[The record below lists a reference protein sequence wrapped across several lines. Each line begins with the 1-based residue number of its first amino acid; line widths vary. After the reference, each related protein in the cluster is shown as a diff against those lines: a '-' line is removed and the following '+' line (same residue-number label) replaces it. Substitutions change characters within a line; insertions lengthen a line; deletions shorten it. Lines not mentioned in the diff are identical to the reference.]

1 MSKKVNKTPA
11 KKRSTR
17 TRTRVGAGAANA
29 RDYRHADREALLRP
43 ESGAQGMFPSG
54 KIKSEKTYRY
64 DSSLAPELAYDED
77 ITRGK
82 AERALA
88 EILDADS
95 LEQAKSAATTL
106 KKLSRASL
114 NWAGKAERESFDVP
128 TLPLFIHERLSTDA
142 VLKTLKRNF
151 RTRGETL
158 DLFGES
164 DKTVGEKIRGAY
176 EHKNGWQNRLILG
189 DSLQVMNSLLEYES
203 LGRQVQMVYMDP
215 PYGIKFGGNFQPF
228 VRKRDVKDGSDEH
241 MMREPETV
249 KAYRDTWEYGV
260 HSWLTYMRD
269 RLLLARKLLTDSGS
283 CFVQISDENVHLVRN
298 VMDEVFGR
306 ENFVSLIWFAKTTG
320 QTTNLLTTSGD
331 YLVWYAKDRA
341 QAKYRQLFYVRPPD
355 VAHFNNV
362 ELTDG
367 SRRKM
372 TAEEKENSDLLP
384 NDARIFR
391 LSAMTSASGGASTQF
406 PFEFDGRSFDPKLPR
421 GWSTNREGMERLAK
435 AQRIIATRTALNFV
449 RYQSDFPYIP
459 FAHNW
464 EDTSSGDIQGKLYV
478 VETSAKVIQRCMLM
492 TTDAGDLV
500 LDPTCGS
507 GTTAVVAEQWGRRW
521 ITTDVSRV
529 PLSLARQR
537 LLTASYPY
545 YKLKGE
551 SPSAGFVYERKQN
564 KKGEEVGGIVPHITL
579 KSIANNEPP
588 AEEVLVDKPQE
599 ESGTMRITGPFCVE
613 AVMPTPLSPGG
624 EGDAQDKAQDNLQG
638 KADDVEYIA
647 RMVKILQQSPV
658 LRWPGNKQV
667 RLKNTRRTAT
677 SLGVH
682 AEATLIEDGAQEEK
696 LIGIAFGPQY
706 GAISEHAVI
715 EAVKVAKARN
725 HSLLLFI
732 GFAIEPDARD
742 TIKQSQQD
750 FELPA
755 IALHATP
762 DLFMGDLLKNSRDS
776 QLFAAVGDPDIDLTK
791 TDKKSDGHDLWQVKL
806 NGLDSFDPVTM
817 EPLSLKGD
825 DVPCWM
831 LDTDYDDQC
840 FRAGQVFFPRTH
852 EWDKIRNALRGE
864 YDDAVWERLSSDTS
878 EPFIAGKKIAVKVID
893 DRGNELMAIMRVE
906 G

>member
-17 TRTRVGAGAANA
+17 TRAGTANA

-77 ITRGK
+77 ITRGE

-228 VRKRDVKDGSDEH
+228 VRKRDVKDGDDSSLV
-241 MMREPETV
+241 REPEMV
-249 KAYRDTWEYGV
+249 KAYRDTWTLGI

-269 RLLLARKLLTDSGS
+269 RLLVARKLLTDSGS
-283 CFVQISDENVHLVRN
+283 CFVQISDENVHLVRS

-306 ENFVSLIWFAKTTG
+306 ENYYAQIAFQKAGKGGKTSIPSTF
-320 QTTNLLTTSGD
+320 D
-331 YLVWYAKDRA
+331 YLIWYAKDKSHIKFNPLYLEKKSVAKLIEDYNLDDGDGR
-341 QAKYRQLFYVRPPD
+341 KYRLSPINSQ
-355 VAHFNNV
+355 HFSKTRTTSI
-362 ELTDG
+362 EYEGREFHPG
-367 SRRKM
+367 SDRQW
-372 TAEEKENSDLLP
+372 S
-384 NDARIFR
+384 I
-391 LSAMTSASGGASTQF
+391 
-406 PFEFDGRSFDPKLPR
+406 DPKHIIPLLNQGVLTTR
-421 GWSTNREGMERLAK
+421 GNS
-435 AQRIIATRTALNFV
+435 IF
-449 RYQSDFPYIP
+449 Y
-459 FAHNW
+459 
-464 EDTSSGDIQGKLYV
+464 KLYLDYQPGV
-478 VETSAKVIQRCMLM
+478 VLSNLWGDTARGGFGETNVYVVQTKIKPVQRCILM
-492 TTDAGDLV
+492 TTNPGDLV
-500 LDPTCGS
+500 FDPTCGS

>member
-11 KKRSTR
+11 KKRSIR
-17 TRTRVGAGAANA
+17 TRTRVGTANA

-95 LEQAKSAATTL
+95 LEQAKSAATAL

-249 KAYRDTWEYGV
+249 KAYRDTWTLGI

-269 RLLLARKLLTDSGS
+269 RLLLSRKLLTDSGS
-283 CFVQISDENVHLVRN
+283 CFVQISDANVHLLRC

-306 ENFVSLIWFAKTTG
+306 ENFVSLITFRKTSA
-320 QTTNLLTTSGD
+320 QTASLLPSVAD
-331 YLVWYAKDRA
+331 YIVWYAKDISRVKFHQLYEIRDFDA
-341 QAKYRQLFYVRPPD
+341 DEHYSRVQMPDGKIIPLAKDKDRVGKLMRMDQLASQTGTESSRQ
-355 VAHFNNV
+355 
-362 ELTDG
+362 
-367 SRRKM
+367 
-372 TAEEKENSDLLP
+372 
-384 NDARIFR
+384 
-391 LSAMTSASGGASTQF
+391 
-406 PFEFDGRSFDPKLPR
+406 PFEFEGKKYTPPGSRGWTTSEKGLHRLVDAGRVIATGENISYIRYASDLPVRPIDSVWSEIFGVQSRADPK
-421 GWSTNREGMERLAK
+421 
-435 AQRIIATRTALNFV
+435 V
-449 RYQSDFPYIP
+449 
-459 FAHNW
+459 
-464 EDTSSGDIQGKLYV
+464 YV
-478 VETSAKVIQRCMLM
+478 VQTATSVVQRCMLM
-492 TTDAGDLV
+492 TTNAGDLV

-507 GTTAVVAEQWGRRW
+507 GTTAVTAEQWGRRW

-537 LLTASYPY
+537 LLTATYAY

-564 KKGEEVGGIVPHITL
+564 RKGEEVGGIVPHVTL
-579 KSIANNEPP
+579 KSIANNEPS
-588 AEEVLVDKPQE
+588 AEEVLVDKPE
-599 ESGTMRITGPFCVE
+599 KESGTMRITGPFCVE
-613 AVMPTPLSPGG
+613 AVMPTPLSPGC

>member
-1 MSKKVNKTPA
+1 
-11 KKRSTR
+11 
-17 TRTRVGAGAANA
+17 
-29 RDYRHADREALLRP
+29 
-43 ESGAQGMFPSG
+43 
-54 KIKSEKTYRY
+54 
-64 DSSLAPELAYDED
+64 
-77 ITRGK
+77 
-82 AERALA
+82 
-88 EILDADS
+88 
-95 LEQAKSAATTL
+95 
-106 KKLSRASL
+106 
-114 NWAGKAERESFDVP
+114 
-128 TLPLFIHERLSTDA
+128 
-142 VLKTLKRNF
+142 
-151 RTRGETL
+151 
-158 DLFGES
+158 
-164 DKTVGEKIRGAY
+164 
-176 EHKNGWQNRLILG
+176 
-189 DSLQVMNSLLEYES
+189 
-203 LGRQVQMVYMDP
+203 
-215 PYGIKFGGNFQPF
+215 
-228 VRKRDVKDGSDEH
+228 

-306 ENFVSLIWFAKTTG
+306 ENFLTIITVQKTTSEQSKHIG
-320 QTTNLLTTSGD
+320 SLAD
-331 YLVWYAKDRA
+331 YIVWYAKDISRL
-341 QAKYRQLFYVRPPD
+341 K
-355 VAHFNNV
+355 FNNV
-362 ELTDG
+362 YIARSKASDLRYDQILLANGE
-367 SRRKM
+367 SRPLSK
-372 TAEEKENSDLLP
+372 EEKTDLQLAPQDGRVFRFDNMTSSRPAQEGDVQTFEFKDKTYSPGRGTFKTDKAGLENLAQAGRLLP
-384 NDARIFR
+384 SKGGVLNYVRFKDDFP
-391 LSAMTSASGGASTQF
+391 LSKIGNLWTDISGAVQS
-406 PFEFDGRSFDPKLPR
+406 RSDPK
-421 GWSTNREGMERLAK
+421 
-435 AQRIIATRTALNFV
+435 I
-449 RYQSDFPYIP
+449 
-459 FAHNW
+459 
-464 EDTSSGDIQGKLYV
+464 YV
-478 VETSAKVIQRCMLM
+478 VQTGTPVIQRCMLM
-492 TTDAGDLV
+492 ATSPGDLV

>member
-1 MSKKVNKTPA
+1 MSKKVNKPPA

-77 ITRGK
+77 ITRGE

-215 PYGIKFGGNFQPF
+215 PYGIKFGGNFKPF
-228 VRKRDVKDGSDEH
+228 VRRSDVGEADDS
-241 MMREPETV
+241 MTREPEMV

-269 RLLLARKLLTDSGS
+269 RLMLARNLLTDSGS
-283 CFVQISDENVHLVRN
+283 CFVQISERNVHLVRC
-298 VMDEVFGR
+298 VMDEIFGVD
-306 ENFVSLIWFAKTTG
+306 NFVAQITYKV
-320 QTTNLLTTSGD
+320 TSGTQRKNSLRRISD
-331 YLVWYAKDRA
+331 FIVWYAKDAERI
-341 QAKYRQLFYVRPPD
+341 KFHRLFLPKTLGE
-355 VAHFNNV
+355 ASTFTNV
-362 ELTDG
+362 ELADG
-367 SRRKM
+367 ERRGMTKAEKVNPELLPVDSRPFR
-372 TAEEKENSDLLP
+372 TLPVHSQGSGGDTEPRQFEEKSYSIPAGSQWRYSKDSF
-384 NDARIFR
+384 ARLIESGRVRVGKRVLECLYYFDDF
-391 LSAMTSASGGASTQF
+391 SVAEITST
-406 PFEFDGRSFDPKLPR
+406 
-421 GWSTNREGMERLAK
+421 WN
-435 AQRIIATRTALNFV
+435 
-449 RYQSDFPYIP
+449 
-459 FAHNW
+459 
-464 EDTSSGDIQGKLYV
+464 DTSPETDKDYV
-478 VETSAKVIQRCMLM
+478 VQTSRTPIQRCMLM

-599 ESGTMRITGPFCVE
+599 VSGTMRITGPFCVE

-893 DRGNELMAIMRVE
+893 DRGNELMAIMRVD